1 MESEIVYFRR
11 RASEE
16 RTAALQARDTQA
28 RRVHIAL
35 AEGYEDRVRS
45 LVASQAIGRR
55 ANVSNPPR
63 QRHHEI
69 SGFGSTSR
77 RRSS

>member
-45 LVASQAIGRR
+45 LVASQANGWRGQQKLVGVRR
-55 ANVSNPPR
+55 ATAP
-63 QRHHEI
+63 
-69 SGFGSTSR
+69 
-77 RRSS
+77 